1 MTDAMKVMV
10 VILVVWVGLF
20 LYLLKLDRDVAR
32 LTREVRKP
40 YWNPKPTLSDPERM
54 RKPGRVPGDAEK
66 AETK

>member
-40 YWNPKPTLSDPERM
+40 YWNPEPSLSDPERM
-54 RKPGRVPGDAEK
+54 RKTDRVPGNAEK